1 MYRGLTKEQYN
12 IYNRIPTNGIEMY
25 EELSNKNLSND
36 NFIEFYKKA
45 KEFYETK
52 LKDNEK
58 FNNLPI
64 DDRREAVGI
73 WLYEGKLPH
82 WANDEKFDSSALDE
96 IRKEMLSKQNIV
108 KKVCIELGIT
118 QKELAEKLA
127 TSKPTVE
134 RWSSTGEIPESSKK
148 HLEIL
153 LENEELKKENQEI
166 KKALSIL
173 KKYS

>member
-1 MYRGLTKEQYN
+1 MQARVVSMETTGNKILEKIKDNPNKYAELCVEQYIKIN
-12 IYNRIPTNGIEMY
+12 PENSIKITKDGVLNIINDDEVIYNIVAKSLANITISGNEEWGICGEIITYLM
-25 EELSNKNLSND
+25 
-36 NFIEFYKKA
+36 
-45 KEFYETK
+45 
-52 LKDNEK
+52 
-58 FNNLPI
+58 FNNL
-64 DDRREAVGI
+64 
-73 WLYEGKLPH
+73 
-82 WANDEKFDSSALDE
+82 
-96 IRKEMLSKQNIV
+96 NIV
-108 KKVCIELGIT
+108 KKVCAELGIT

-134 RWSSTGEIPESSKK
+134 RWSSTGEIPDSSKK

>member
-1 MYRGLTKEQYN
+1 MKVISEKTEPGLIKEKIESIQSDTEKYIQLCMDMNEESEQFSSKPLMFPSKIEDLSKDDILKVIEDVKIMHDIAKYILYN
-12 IYNRIPTNGIEMY
+12 PSMMGK
-25 EELSNKNLSND
+25 EEYIICKKILIHLSNKN
-36 NFIEFYKKA
+36 
-45 KEFYETK
+45 
-52 LKDNEK
+52 
-58 FNNLPI
+58 
-64 DDRREAVGI
+64 
-73 WLYEGKLPH
+73 
-82 WANDEKFDSSALDE
+82 
-96 IRKEMLSKQNIV
+96 NIV
-108 KKVCIELGIT
+108 KKVCTELGIT

>member
-1 MYRGLTKEQYN
+1 MS
-12 IYNRIPTNGIEMY
+12 
-25 EELSNKNLSND
+25 EE
-36 NFIEFYKKA
+36 
-45 KEFYETK
+45 
-52 LKDNEK
+52 
-58 FNNLPI
+58 
-64 DDRREAVGI
+64 
-73 WLYEGKLPH
+73 
-82 WANDEKFDSSALDE
+82 
-96 IRKEMLSKQNIV
+96 QNIV
-108 KKVCIELGIT
+108 KKVCTELGIT
-118 QKELAEKLA
+118 QKELTEKLA

>member
-1 MYRGLTKEQYN
+1 MS
-12 IYNRIPTNGIEMY
+12 
-25 EELSNKNLSND
+25 EE
-36 NFIEFYKKA
+36 
-45 KEFYETK
+45 
-52 LKDNEK
+52 
-58 FNNLPI
+58 
-64 DDRREAVGI
+64 
-73 WLYEGKLPH
+73 
-82 WANDEKFDSSALDE
+82 
-96 IRKEMLSKQNIV
+96 QNIV
-108 KKVCIELGIT
+108 KKVCAELGIT

-134 RWSSTGEIPESSKK
+134 RWSSTGEIPDSSKK

>member
-1 MYRGLTKEQYN
+1 MTNNQFIEICNKYLKDKKKKFNTK
-12 IYNRIPTNGIEMY
+12 Y
-25 EELSNKNLSND
+25 ENEIGFLYASFKKYCLEFFLNENEEKHIFEWLSNENYSYVLVTED
-36 NFIEFYKKA
+36 LE
-45 KEFYETK
+45 ET
-52 LKDNEK
+52 
-58 FNNLPI
+58 
-64 DDRREAVGI
+64 
-73 WLYEGKLPH
+73 
-82 WANDEKFDSSALDE
+82 
-96 IRKEMLSKQNIV
+96 NIV
-108 KKVCIELGIT
+108 KKVCLELGIT